1 AICILAASAPGILQR
16 RFPRRAPL
24 HRNRAP
30 DLARSL
36 PQRRARRCDA
46 FANLNCAKP
55 VAPTT
60 AGIAAAGTILPS
72 SSANCDPDDGG
83 GRVKRY
89 IYAFDSAEAARSAV
103 ALLRR
108 QGLDDEC
115 LSLAARKDIELEEIP
130 ARLLDA
136 SMDFAP
142 ALGRGAALGGITG
155 LFAGIVA
162 MAIPPL
168 GIAVGGPALVG
179 FFTGGALV
187 GTWASALVG
196 S

>member
-1 AICILAASAPGILQR
+1 M
-16 RFPRRAPL
+16 
-24 HRNRAP
+24 
-30 DLARSL
+30 
-36 PQRRARRCDA
+36 
-46 FANLNCAKP
+46 
-55 VAPTT
+55 
-60 AGIAAAGTILPS
+60 
-72 SSANCDPDDGG
+72 
-83 GRVKRY
+83 KRY
-89 IYAFDSAEAARSAV
+89 IYAFDSADAARSAV

-108 QGLDDEC
+108 QGIDEKC
-115 LSLAARKDIELEEIP
+115 LSLVARKDIELENIP
-130 ARLLDA
+130 TRLLDA

-187 GTWASALVG
+187 GTWASALVVSSIPDEVRRKFEAEIEAG
-196 S
+196 HVLLVVDAKPETDRLIEVSMLLEGGHHLIWQSNLKSSAAV

>member
-1 AICILAASAPGILQR
+1 M
-16 RFPRRAPL
+16 
-24 HRNRAP
+24 
-30 DLARSL
+30 
-36 PQRRARRCDA
+36 
-46 FANLNCAKP
+46 
-55 VAPTT
+55 
-60 AGIAAAGTILPS
+60 
-72 SSANCDPDDGG
+72 
-83 GRVKRY
+83 KRY

-103 ALLRR
+103 TLLRR
-108 QGLDDEC
+108 QGLDDKC
-115 LSLAARKDIELEEIP
+115 LSLVARKDIELEEIP

-168 GIAVGGPALVG
+168 GIAVGGAALIG
-179 FFTGGALV
+179 FFAGGALV

-196 S
+196 SAIPDEVRRKFEAEIEAGHVLLVVDATPETTGVTETTMLLEGGHHLIWQSDLKSPAAV